1 MYDRKQSFSDLCF
14 ILFSAVGPIFKQDH
28 IHFKMDKIF
37 LLIQIDF
44 MFIPFVYTF
53 IQSIGVATLR
63 NISI

>member
-1 MYDRKQSFSDLCF
+1 MYDGKQPSSDLCF
-14 ILFSAVGPIFKQDH
+14 ILFSAMGPIFKQDH

-44 MFIPFVYTF
+44 MFIPLVYMF

-63 NISI
+63 NMNI